1 MIEFVELTDGEIWR
15 VGDTYRSK
23 KINQIYELGDSNSIV
38 LYDEHTNALVKYPVH
53 VIERIVY
60 YEVNE

>member
-15 VGDTYRSK
+15 VGDTYRNK
-23 KINQIYELGDSNSIV
+23 KINQIYEGDNSIV